1 MHEKISRWVQ
11 NYMSWVTRACFKD
24 LETIV
29 WVLLMSELKI
39 TVQLGT
45 LIFLSLP
52 SPETDLGMTYIY
64 LYPSE

>member
-29 WVLLMSELKI
+29 WVRLMSEVKI
-39 TVQLGT
+39 AVQLDRYSDISLTT
-45 LIFLSLP
+45 LS
-52 SPETDLGMTYIY
+52 
-64 LYPSE
+64 